1 MSCPIEELI
10 MKKEWI
16 CSFWNMS
23 HTSRTCGK
31 TVWNL
36 ALQSAILF
44 AAVVS
49 FGGAGL
55 SAGQATAEL
64 VSPTAQIP
72 RGTYKTWS
80 LFLVCNP
87 DWVAPEKST
96 DLANLYR
103 RFKSFGDAIG
113 RENLAVWF
121 WKRPVPVSDPR
132 LAENVD
138 VARSAEF
145 CGALGRAPSQGPYLV
160 VTTAYPAVT
169 AFPPERAIFELGG
182 LQSAD
187 LAKLLNTLTDQLL
200 LQGRV
205 EAAMGEARGATS
217 PPAAPP
223 TSSLW
228 IRLLEGA
235 RQSMIGFG
243 CKVKLQI
250 DTGLLSAELRAC
262 TGQ

>member
-1 MSCPIEELI
+1 MRFSNLVAVALLI
-10 MKKEWI
+10 GW
-16 CSFWNMS
+16 
-23 HTSRTCGK
+23 
-31 TVWNL
+31 
-36 ALQSAILF
+36 
-44 AAVVS
+44 
-49 FGGAGL
+49 AGP
-55 SAGQATAEL
+55 SAGQAIAEL

-72 RGTYKTWS
+72 RDTYKTWS

-87 DWVAPEKST
+87 DWVAPEKSA

-113 RENLAVWF
+113 RDNLAVWF
-121 WKRPVPVSDPR
+121 WKRRVPVSDPR

-138 VARSAEF
+138 IARSAEF

-160 VTTAYPAVT
+160 VTTAYPDVA
-169 AFPPERAIFELGG
+169 AFPKERAIFELGG
-182 LQSAD
+182 LQPAD
-187 LAKLLNTLTDQLL
+187 VARLLNTLTDQLV

-205 EAAMGEARGATS
+205 DVAMAAARGPAPPGGATT
-217 PPAAPP
+217 PPVAPP

-228 IRLLEGA
+228 IRLLEGT
-235 RQSMIGFG
+235 RQSLIGFG
-243 CKVKLQI
+243 CTVKLQI

>member
-1 MSCPIEELI
+1 MRFSV
-10 MKKEWI
+10 
-16 CSFWNMS
+16 S
-23 HTSRTCGK
+23 
-31 TVWNL
+31 
-36 ALQSAILF
+36 F
-44 AAVVS
+44 AALLLI
-49 FGGAGL
+49 GWAGL
-55 SAGQATAEL
+55 SAGQARVEL

-80 LFLVCNP
+80 LFLICTP

-113 RENLAVWF
+113 RDNLAVWF
-121 WKRPVPVSDPR
+121 WKRQASVSDPR

-160 VTTAYPAVT
+160 VTTAYPDLA
-169 AFPPERAIFELGG
+169 AFPTERAIFELGG
-182 LQSAD
+182 LQPTD
-187 LAKLLNTLTDQLL
+187 LAKLLNKLTDQLL
-200 LQGRV
+200 LQGQV
-205 EAAMGEARGATS
+205 DAAMATARGSTLAGGATT
-217 PPAAPP
+217 PPAAPM
-223 TSSLW
+223 SSLW
-228 IRLLEGA
+228 IRLLEST

-250 DTGLLSAELRAC
+250 DTGLLSAELREC

>member
-1 MSCPIEELI
+1 MRP
-10 MKKEWI
+10 
-16 CSFWNMS
+16 
-23 HTSRTCGK
+23 
-31 TVWNL
+31 
-36 ALQSAILF
+36 AIF
-44 AAVVS
+44 IAAV
-49 FGGAGL
+49 L
-55 SAGQATAEL
+55 SIGSIGPSAAGQATAEL
-64 VSPTAQIP
+64 VGPTAQIP
-72 RGTYKTWS
+72 RGSYKTWS

-87 DWVAPEKST
+87 DWVAPDRST

-113 RENLAVWF
+113 RDNLAVWF
-121 WKRPVPVSDPR
+121 WKRQVPLNDPR

-145 CGALGRAPSQGPYLV
+145 CGALGRPPSQGPYLV
-160 VTTAYPAVT
+160 VTTVYPDVA
-169 AFPPERAIFELGG
+169 AFPKDRAVFELGG
-182 LQSAD
+182 LPPSD

-205 EAAMGEARGATS
+205 DAAMAAAQPPPGGTTGAPTQ
-217 PPAAPP
+217 P

-235 RQSMIGFG
+235 RQSMVGFG

-250 DTGLLSAELRAC
+250 AAGPLNAELREC
-262 TGQ
+262 TEQ

>member
-1 MSCPIEELI
+1 MQTAWS
-10 MKKEWI
+10 
-16 CSFWNMS
+16 
-23 HTSRTCGK
+23 
-31 TVWNL
+31 L
-36 ALQSAILF
+36 AMRFSILF
-44 AAVVS
+44 AAALLI
-49 FGGAGL
+49 GGAAP

-87 DWVAPEKST
+87 DWVAPEKSA

-121 WKRPVPVSDPR
+121 WKRQAPVSDPR

-138 VARSAEF
+138 VARSVEF
-145 CGALGRAPSQGPYLV
+145 CRALGRAPSQGPYLV
-160 VTTAYPAVT
+160 VTAAYPNVA
-169 AFPPERAIFELGG
+169 AFPTERAVFELGG
-182 LQSAD
+182 LQPAD
-187 LAKLLNTLTDQLL
+187 LAKLLNALTDQLL

-205 EAAMGEARGATS
+205 DAAMA
-217 PPAAPP
+217 AAPGSTP
-223 TSSLW
+223 LGSTPPVAPPMSSLW
-228 IRLLEGA
+228 IRLLEST
-235 RQSMIGFG
+235 RQSIIGFG

-250 DTGLLSAELRAC
+250 DTGLLSAELRECA
-262 TGQ
+262 GQ

>member
-1 MSCPIEELI
+1 MRFS
-10 MKKEWI
+10 
-16 CSFWNMS
+16 
-23 HTSRTCGK
+23 
-31 TVWNL
+31 
-36 ALQSAILF
+36 ILF
-44 AAVVS
+44 AAALLI
-49 FGGAGL
+49 GGAAP
-55 SAGQATAEL
+55 SAGQAYVEL

-87 DWVAPEKST
+87 DWVAPERST

-113 RENLAVWF
+113 RDNLAIWF

-145 CGALGRAPSQGPYLV
+145 CGALGRPPSRGPYLV
-160 VTTAYPAVT
+160 VTDAYPNVT
-169 AFPPERAIFELGG
+169 AFPAERAIFELGG
-182 LQSAD
+182 LQPAD
-187 LAKLLNTLTDQLL
+187 LAKLLNTLTDKLL

-205 EAAMGEARGATS
+205 DAAMA
-217 PPAAPP
+217 AAPGSTP
-223 TSSLW
+223 PSGTPLAPATAASLW
-228 IRLLEGA
+228 VRLLEST

-250 DTGLLSAELRAC
+250 ETGLLTAELRAC
-262 TGQ
+262 AGP